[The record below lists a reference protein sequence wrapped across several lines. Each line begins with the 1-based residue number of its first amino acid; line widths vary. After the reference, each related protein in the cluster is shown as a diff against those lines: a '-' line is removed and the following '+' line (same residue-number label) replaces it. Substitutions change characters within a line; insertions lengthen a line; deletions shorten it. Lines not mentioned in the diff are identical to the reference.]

1 MKTAASAEIK
11 TPKQVKQAIDQRVAN
26 FFELKIS
33 EATVLDPLYGEMLGY
48 IASIASDGKRLRPYL
63 AYVAYRA
70 HGGRDEELI
79 LDVALS
85 QELYHLFLLIHDDVM
100 DRDDV
105 RHGHPTINAIY
116 RRQAEDKMISG
127 EAAHYGDSLAIV
139 AGDVVAGLASEP
151 ILQAAM
157 PDKIRLELL
166 KVFNRLIFTE
176 VAAGQQLDLM
186 WLRPDGPQPS
196 IDQLNKINRYKTASY
211 TFIAPLKLGAIL
223 AGASQVEASKWE
235 EVAVPLGLAFQ
246 LHNDLSDLFSDETDW
261 KQVMGDVV
269 EGKPTIPI
277 MLALEKLDGK
287 DREELAGKLGIGR
300 PLKKSEVENLQELI
314 VGCGAKQAAHEM
326 INDYLRTALNNLKS
340 LNLDAKA
347 EAALAD
353 VAAHL
358 VGAQM
363 VHD

>member
-1 MKTAASAEIK
+1 MKSAPSAIL
-11 TPKQVKQAIDQRVAN
+11 TPKEVKQAIDQRISN
-26 FFELKIS
+26 FLTAKTA
-33 EATVLDPLYGEMLGY
+33 EAQELDPLYGEMLGY
-48 IASIASDGKRLRPYL
+48 ISQIASDGKRLRPYL

-70 HGGRDEELI
+70 HGGQDEELI
-79 LDVALS
+79 LDVAMS

-105 RHGHPTINAIY
+105 RHGHPTINSIY
-116 RRQAEDKMISG
+116 RRQAEGKMDAG
-127 EAAHYGDSLAIV
+127 EATHYGDSLAIV

-151 ILQAAM
+151 ILQADLPEAVC
-157 PDKIRLELL
+157 LELL
-166 KVFNRLIFTE
+166 RSFNRLIFTE

-223 AGASQVEASKWE
+223 AGASAAETNKWE
-235 EVAVPLGLAFQ
+235 DVATPLGLAFQ
-246 LHNDLSDLFSDETDW
+246 LHNDLSDLFSEEADW

-277 MLALEKLDGK
+277 MLALERLDAEN
-287 DREELAGKLGIGR
+287 RAELTSKLGIGR
-300 PLKKSEVENLQELI
+300 PLTKAEVEHLQAI
-314 VGCGAKQAAHEM
+314 ITDCGARQASHEM
-326 INDYLRTALNNLKS
+326 INEYLKTALANLKK
-340 LNLDAKA
+340 LDLDAKA

-358 VGAQM
+358 VGARL